1 MENIDMMPNN
11 SLMSV
16 RFRVPTKKLEDIK
29 SVIIALGGQID
40 EEEADDCVSWQEV
53 LPDSQPGKILRGLRY
68 RDGKSQK
75 WLAEQLGMKQP
86 NVSAIEKGERPIGKS
101 IAKKLGELF
110 NISYKV
116 FL

>member
-1 MENIDMMPNN
+1 MIPTSN
-11 SLMSV
+11 LMSV
-16 RFRVPTKKLEDIK
+16 KFRVPAKKLEDEK
-29 SVIIALGGQID
+29 NIIAALGGQID
-40 EEEADDCVSWQEV
+40 EEETDDSIAWEEV
-53 LPDSQPGKILRGLRY
+53 LLDSQPGKILRALRY

-75 WLAEQLGMKQP
+75 WLSEQLGMKQP
-86 NVSAIEKGERPIGKS
+86 NVSAMEKGERPIGKS

>member
-1 MENIDMMPNN
+1 MLPEN

-16 RFRVPTKKLEDIK
+16 HFRVPVKKLEDIK
-29 SVIIALGGQID
+29 NVILALGGQVD
-40 EEEADDCVSWQEV
+40 EEAEEINDSVPWQKV
-53 LPDSQPGKILRGLRY
+53 LPDSSPGKILRGLRY

-86 NVSAIEKGERPIGKS
+86 NISAMEKGERPIGKNL
-101 IAKKLGELF
+101 AKKLGELF
-110 NISYKV
+110 NIGYKV

>member
-1 MENIDMMPNN
+1 MPDN

-29 SVIIALGGQID
+29 NVIVALGGQID
-40 EEEADDCVSWQEV
+40 EEINDNVPWQKV
-53 LPDSQPGKILRGLRY
+53 LPDSHPGKILRGLRF

-75 WLAEQLGMKQP
+75 WLAEQLEMKQP
-86 NVSAIEKGERPIGKS
+86 NISAMEKGERPIGKNL
-101 IAKKLGELF
+101 AKRLGELF
-110 NISYKV
+110 NIGYKV